1 MKRFLLF
8 FVLILGFVSA
18 TFAQTGTVP
27 EVDYSAMITTFAGFV
42 GGVVLLTE
50 GIKALF
56 PKMQGLATQIVSW
69 CVGIVAAMLLWWLEA
84 VAGCLRY
91 DIAGRIALHRQARL
105 PVPGMVG
112 RTGGKFTEAVRRDR
126 QAHRR
131 FRNPRHQQPPPH
143 V

>member
-69 CVGIVAAMLLWWLEA
+69 CVGIVAAMLLWWLDAGFVA
-84 VAGCLRY
+84 VPRGISRCVMGSVRPLCPMVLPIRALSSGSSDCLRVRMP
-91 DIAGRIALHRQARL
+91 ANRL
-105 PVPGMVG
+105 
-112 RTGGKFTEAVRRDR
+112 
-126 QAHRR
+126 
-131 FRNPRHQQPPPH
+131 
-143 V
+143 